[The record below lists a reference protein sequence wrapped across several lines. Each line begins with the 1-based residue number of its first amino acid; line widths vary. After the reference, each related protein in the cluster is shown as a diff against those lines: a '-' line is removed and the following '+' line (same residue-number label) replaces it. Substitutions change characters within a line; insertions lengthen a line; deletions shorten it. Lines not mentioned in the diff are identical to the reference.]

1 MFELH
6 LCYTFYV
13 LNSLKLLKHC
23 QFFSFLLQFYMKMC
37 LLWILEIVL
46 LCYPVEVAGEP
57 GENARVV
64 GHWFDDVRE
73 EP

>member
-1 MFELH
+1 
-6 LCYTFYV
+6 
-13 LNSLKLLKHC
+13 
-23 QFFSFLLQFYMKMC
+23 MC
-37 LLWILEIVL
+37 LLWILEVVL

-64 GHWFDDVRE
+64 GNWFDDVRE